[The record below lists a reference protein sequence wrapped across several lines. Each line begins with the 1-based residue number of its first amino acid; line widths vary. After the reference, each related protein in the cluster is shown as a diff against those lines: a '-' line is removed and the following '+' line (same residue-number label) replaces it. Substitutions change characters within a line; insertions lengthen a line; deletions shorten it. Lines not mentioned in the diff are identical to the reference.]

1 MYNYLT
7 HYFVIAWCFV
17 SGAIPCEPQVTLNP
31 CTGVTLCATAWVWH
45 LPNDLNSASV
55 PSASLCLFCNH
66 HFYLSFIASAWH
78 ITDIFYAI
86 SSLADFSSHSASS
99 SPAIPTKTTTTTT
112 DGWNRGPLQF
122 IIINAFAVFLTVKGE
137 APAPPLSH
145 DHLPV
150 QPPGASRGPGEGSL
164 LFWHASTLPT
174 FLATAT
180 APPTCRAPVAMAA
193 RCSQRTLKTHT
204 SGSTQT
210 ARHSPICCTTLL
222 FCLIS
227 SYHFHPALISRL
239 LYLCA
244 LPTKQIINRD
254 GRWAKIPSFLCG
266 LKNVQK
272 HRPVSH

>member
-1 MYNYLT
+1 MSGNWISSSCLFPLPSVSSCGGIKHSNIIALTVIDCLSLNVWLLLLLIILFVWKIYSYLT
-7 HYFVIAWCFV
+7 HYFVIAWCFA
-17 SGAIPCEPQVTLNP
+17 SGMIPCEPQVTLNP

-66 HFYLSFIASAWH
+66 HFYLSSIASAWH

-99 SPAIPTKTTTTTT
+99 SPAIPTKTTTT
-112 DGWNRGPLQF
+112 DGWNCGPLQF

-150 QPPGASRGPGEGSL
+150 QPPGAPRGPGEGSL
-164 LFWHASTLPT
+164 LFWHASTLTT

-180 APPTCRAPVAMAA
+180 APPTCRALVVMAA

-204 SGSTQT
+204 LLT
-210 ARHSPICCTTLL
+210 PIRGL
-222 FCLIS
+222 
-227 SYHFHPALISRL
+227 HPD
-239 LYLCA
+239 CA
-244 LPTKQIINRD
+244 P
-254 GRWAKIPSFLCG
+254 
-266 LKNVQK
+266 
-272 HRPVSH
+272 